1 MTTRRLSRSTH
12 AINLEIEQSDEY
24 DEIADEQEEPLLEAV
39 SESAITTTDWT
50 VETIVSQIQ
59 KGNIDLSPQFQR
71 RFAWTDLRRSQ
82 FIESLALRYPVP
94 QIVLARDPSQANKL
108 LVLDGKQ
115 RLMTLAQFFGVKKI
129 GRTPLTLEPLKLTGL
144 AIKKDWN
151 GQTLSSI
158 KRGVKN
164 RKLVEDLAVLE
175 NATIRSVVVSSW
187 QSEEFLYSIFVRL
200 NQGSLPLSPQELRQ
214 ALKHGPFTSFA
225 DDYSGKSVGLRKILG
240 LKGPDFRM
248 RDVELFIRYIAFRLR
263 ASAYRGNLKVF
274 LDDTCDFLNQNWM
287 EQKAV
292 VEQECRNLEAGITM
306 ALEVF
311 GEENAFRKYLKTGY
325 ETRLNRAV
333 FDVVAYALAEPDVCK
348 ALKQPAKAKK
358 LKSEF
363 ELLSLNPQF
372 RKSVEST
379 TKSLDATRTRFT
391 RFISIVNKA
400 TGCDITFGL
409 E

>member
-1 MTTRRLSRSTH
+1 M
-12 AINLEIEQSDEY
+12 DEY
-24 DEIADEQEEPLLEAV
+24 DEIAEEQEEPPLDAV
-39 SESAITTTDWT
+39 AESAITTTDWT

-59 KGNIDLSPQFQR
+59 KGNIDLNPQFQR
-71 RFAWTDLRRSQ
+71 RFAWTNLRRSQ

-94 QIVLARDPSQANKL
+94 QIVLARDPSRSNRL

-129 GRTPLTLEPLKLTGL
+129 GRTPLDLDPLKLTGL
-144 AIKKDWN
+144 AIKTEWN
-151 GQTLSSI
+151 DQTLSSI
-158 KRGVKN
+158 KRSGVRN
-164 RKLVEDLAVLE
+164 RRWIDDLAVLE
-175 NATIRSVVVSSW
+175 NATIRSVVVSTW

-214 ALKHGPFTSFA
+214 ALKHGEFTSFA
-225 DDYSGKSVGLRKILG
+225 DSYSGKSPGLRKILG
-240 LKGPDFRM
+240 LDGPDFRM

-263 ASAYRGNLKVF
+263 ASTYRGNLKLF
-274 LDDTCDFLNQNWM
+274 LDETCDFFNQNWAT
-287 EQKAV
+287 QKTAI
-292 VEQECRNLEAGITM
+292 EKECRNLEASIAV

-311 GEENAFRKYLKTGY
+311 GDENAFKKYMKTGY
-325 ETRLNRAV
+325 EARLNRAV
-333 FDVVAYALAEPDVCK
+333 FDVVVYALSEPTVRN

-358 LKSEF
+358 LKTEF
-363 ELLSLNPQF
+363 ERLSLTPQF

-391 RFISIVNKA
+391 RFLAIVNNV
-400 TGCDITFGL
+400 TGCDVQFGL